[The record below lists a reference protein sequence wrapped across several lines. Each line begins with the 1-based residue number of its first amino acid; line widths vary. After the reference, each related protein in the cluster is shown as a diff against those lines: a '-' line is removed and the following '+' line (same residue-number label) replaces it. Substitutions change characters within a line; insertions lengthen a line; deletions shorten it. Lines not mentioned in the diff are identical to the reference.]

1 MEETKMAIRVQRG
14 SGFEGGRRFALNT
27 ASSRLCFRLRALL
40 AGFSI
45 LSLVPGVSLAKD
57 HCLLFAELAGSGF
70 AGLIF
75 TLKQLIGRSLSMSF
89 NKSVTRPIA
98 GLSFSL
104 MFLLASAARVM
115 AASTAPK
122 ASPTKIN
129 FGKEVFGVTGET
141 SKAKTVSIS
150 NPKNGQSITGLSFQ
164 ITGAN
169 PGNFFS
175 SSVIPPLSSTFT
187 PASSVSICGTT
198 LSANSKC
205 AVTVTFSPTGLG
217 DRSASLVITDSA
229 GSVAS
234 IDLSGTGEA
243 GKIKI
248 KPTSLSFGKV
258 QVDTVSSTRTVTLT
272 NPNTVALGITSIGQ
286 SGPFAITGTSCSSS
300 LAASSDCQ
308 VSVTYNPISASNPG
322 EPSRAEA

>member
-1 MEETKMAIRVQRG
+1 MR
-14 SGFEGGRRFALNT
+14 
-27 ASSRLCFRLRALL
+27 
-40 AGFSI
+40 
-45 LSLVPGVSLAKD
+45 
-57 HCLLFAELAGSGF
+57 
-70 AGLIF
+70 
-75 TLKQLIGRSLSMSF
+75 F
-89 NKSVTRPIA
+89 NKSFTRPTA
-98 GLSFSL
+98 ALGFSL
-104 MFLLASAARVM
+104 LLLLASAAGVM

-141 SKAKTVSIS
+141 SKAKTVTIS

-169 PGNFFS
+169 PGDFFS
-175 SSVIPPLSSTFT
+175 SSAISISAIPEVSSTVT
-187 PASSVSICGTT
+187 PASAPSICGTT
-198 LSANSKC
+198 LSANGKC

-234 IDLSGTGEA
+234 IALSGTGEA
-243 GKIKI
+243 GTNNI

-258 QVDTVSSTRTVTLT
+258 QVDTVLSTRTVTLT